1 MEQKREYRDM
11 RTPAQIKADD
21 QEFKIAVQKENE
33 AKKRAANNVKI
44 GLALDITR
52 SKIGLSDFR
61 KIQSNKEMQDVCREF
76 LILKHWLTVK
86 FKYNHQEATKLAL
99 KDAGGNAKKNIQ
111 RSIEEGELN

>member
-99 KDAGGNAKKNIQ
+99 KDAEEMRKRIYNEALKKVN
-111 RSIEEGELN
+111 